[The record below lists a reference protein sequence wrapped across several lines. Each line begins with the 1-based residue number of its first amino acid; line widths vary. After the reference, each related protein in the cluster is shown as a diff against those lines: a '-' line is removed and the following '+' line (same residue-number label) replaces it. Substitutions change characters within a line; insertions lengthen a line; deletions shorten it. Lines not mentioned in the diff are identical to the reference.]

1 MKPSTT
7 WGARKS
13 MVKTC
18 KQIDRE
24 LLEVRKELQQSKL
37 SYLYFKNKIEES
49 IYDEN
54 ALEDS
59 KENRNASRIKAGAN

>member
-1 MKPSTT
+1 
-7 WGARKS
+7 